1 MHGHT
6 VGVVSDYVDTV
17 SAKSMTVQT
26 LTRLRWRFQ
35 KTLKASYRFSRNSQ
49 VKKRYLGVYK
59 PSSNNLKI
67 WKFSYLKKN
76 LGVGIVVDYA
86 DMQFSNF
93 VSEYLWENKKVRET
107 VFACSNGTQIE
118 SFKPKKWSK
127 ISCHCPFKHASF
139 FYLWESVQQNCCNIS
154 TKGVPVQVSTIV
166 GHRYF

>member
-1 MHGHT
+1 MVWPT
-6 VGVVSDYVDTV
+6 KSLCSNSVYDTFG
-17 SAKSMTVQT
+17 T
-26 LTRLRWRFQ
+26 LWRLLTDFKGIIWW
-35 KTLKASYRFSRNSQ
+35 
-49 VKKRYLGVYK
+49 KKILGCVYK

-154 TKGVPVQVSTIV
+154 TKGVAVQVSTIV